1 MSTLTPPSP
10 TASSVVQ
17 GGTGA
22 RGRFEARRAGATNW
36 QMIAQAFE
44 RNVRGPN
51 RLGQGLTIYG
61 LCYAGTGCDTTARQ
75 IIKAIV
81 DLFKPKHTRAYF
93 WPFDRDGDDCRVIA
107 AGLIAA
113 MYETGEFDVE
123 AAGEHLP

>member
-1 MSTLTPPSP
+1 M
-10 TASSVVQ
+10 
-17 GGTGA
+17 
-22 RGRFEARRAGATNW
+22 W

-61 LCYAGTGCDTTARQ
+61 LCYAGVLATGRYTTTYQQ
-75 IIKAIV
+75 IVKAV
-81 DLFKPKHTRAYF
+81 DLFKPENTRSYF
-93 WPFDRDGDDCRVIA
+93 WPFDRDGDDCRVVA

-123 AAGEHLP
+123 AASEHLP